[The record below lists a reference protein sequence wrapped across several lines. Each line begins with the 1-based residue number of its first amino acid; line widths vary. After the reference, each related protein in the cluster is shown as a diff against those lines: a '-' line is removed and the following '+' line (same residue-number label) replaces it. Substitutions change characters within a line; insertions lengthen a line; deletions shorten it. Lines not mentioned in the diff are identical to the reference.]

1 MEQRKKTGTAV
12 SKSEDY
18 AVRIVNLCKYLR
30 HEKEEYVLS
39 KQLLRSGSSIGAN
52 VAEAQRAQS
61 RADFLSK
68 MSIALKEA
76 NETMYW
82 LRILY
87 RTHYLTER
95 EFVSMV
101 NDTEELLRLLT
112 SICKT
117 VSVSLKK

>member
-1 MEQRKKTGTAV
+1 
-12 SKSEDY
+12 
-18 AVRIVNLCKYLR
+18 
-30 HEKEEYVLS
+30 
-39 KQLLRSGSSIGAN
+39 
-52 VAEAQRAQS
+52 
-61 RADFLSK
+61 
-68 MSIALKEA
+68 
-76 NETMYW
+76 MYW